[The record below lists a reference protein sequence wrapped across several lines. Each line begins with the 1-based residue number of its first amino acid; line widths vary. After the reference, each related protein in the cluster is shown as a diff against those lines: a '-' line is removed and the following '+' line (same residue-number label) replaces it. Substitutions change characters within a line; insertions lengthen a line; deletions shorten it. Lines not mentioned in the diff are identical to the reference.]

1 MRGVNVDHFLAFSLQ
16 PLALCLLPFHS
27 LLLTL
32 SEIFNLNHLHATEL
46 QELLTIA
53 RSVGWGAAAILLNVE
68 RSDLNVQDSGD
79 GPVTAADTAVDQYI
93 LNNLQASLGTREFAY
108 LTEET
113 YKTQPPEARLAKPLV
128 WVIDPLDGTKD
139 FINGTGEY
147 AVHIALLEDDR
158 PVLAVVVCPVA
169 KTLYFATL
177 GGGTFVERQH
187 ETPKPIYVSQR
198 SRLEQ
203 LTIVASRSHRDE
215 RFNQLLQR
223 FPVQQQRSIGSVGG
237 KIAAMLEQK
246 ADIYLSLSGK
256 SAPKDW
262 DLAAPELILTE
273 AGGRLTRFDGT
284 LLRYNQKDVSQ
295 WGGLIASNGH
305 CHDQLCSEAVRL
317 LAAIDAP

>member
-1 MRGVNVDHFLAFSLQ
+1 
-16 PLALCLLPFHS
+16 
-27 LLLTL
+27 
-32 SEIFNLNHLHATEL
+32 LNYLHAAEL

-53 RSVGWGAAAILLNVE
+53 RSIGWGAADILLNVE
-68 RSDLNVQDSGD
+68 PLDLNVQDSGD

-113 YKTQPPEARLAKPLV
+113 YKTQPPQERLSKPLV
-128 WVIDPLDGTKD
+128 WVIDPLDGTRD
-139 FINGTGEY
+139 FIKGTGEY

-158 PVLAVVVCPVA
+158 PVLAVVVCPAA

-187 ETPKPIYVSQR
+187 EPPVPIYVSQKNQ
-198 SRLEQ
+198 LEE
-203 LTIVASRSHRDE
+203 LMIVASRSHRDE

-223 FPVQQQRSIGSVGG
+223 FPVRQQRSVGSVGG
-237 KIAAMLEQK
+237 KIAAILEQK
-246 ADIYLSLSGK
+246 ADIYLSLSGT

-273 AGGRLTRFDGT
+273 AGGRLTHFDGT
-284 LLRYNQKDVSQ
+284 LLRYNQEDVSQ
-295 WGGLIASNGH
+295 WGGLVASNGH
-305 CHDQLCSEAVRL
+305 CHDQLCAEAERL
-317 LAAIDAP
+317 LAAIDTP

>member
-1 MRGVNVDHFLAFSLQ
+1 MNHLQ
-16 PLALCLLPFHS
+16 SAELQSLLP
-27 LLLTL
+27 
-32 SEIFNLNHLHATEL
+32 
-46 QELLTIA
+46 IA
-53 RSVGWGAAAILLNVE
+53 RSIGWGAADLLLNVQLA
-68 RSDLNVQDSGD
+68 DLNVQDSGD
-79 GPVTAADTAVDQYI
+79 GPVTAADTTVDEYI

-113 YKTQPPEARLAKPLV
+113 YKTQPMQERLAKPLV

-177 GGGTFVERQH
+177 GGGAFVERRH
-187 ETPKPIYVSQR
+187 DTPVPICVSQR
-198 SRLEQ
+198 KRLDE

-215 RFNQLLQR
+215 RFKQLLQR

-237 KIAAMLEQK
+237 KIAAILEQQ
-246 ADIYLSLSGK
+246 ADIYISLSGT

-273 AGGRLTRFDGT
+273 AGGRFTHFDGT
-284 LLRYNQKDVSQ
+284 LLRYNQEDVSQ
-295 WGGLIASNGH
+295 WGGLVASNGH
-305 CHDQLCSEAVRL
+305 CHSELCAEAERL
-317 LAAIDAP
+317 LATIDAV